1 MNLPEDLTS
10 LPRELTEAPERF
22 TLFAALRLIE
32 AAAPERARL
41 GRSRRVTE
49 DAVRLA
55 QLPSLRFAPGELT
68 HVEPGLIEQGKVPR
82 LYGEGFGLLGPN
94 GPLPLHLTEYADE
107 RRRLHQDPSF
117 ADFLN
122 LFHHRLASLF
132 YRAWADAE
140 PAVEADRPDN
150 RFFWYLGALAGLG
163 TPGLQ
168 GRDSVGDRAKLYR
181 VGRFAAM
188 ARCQEGLED
197 ILGDHLGVSVS
208 VVPFQARWLVIP
220 EHEWLRL
227 GRGRPVGRLGR
238 DASLGRRSWQ
248 CQFSFRVVLEA
259 LTREEFEAFLPGQP
273 GLAELGDLVR
283 AYTGDELSWDLELRL
298 KPRQAPVLRLARG
311 QRLGMSTWLGRHA
324 HDGVARAFIRD
335 AHRRL
340 GRPRCEPGSNGQG
353 G

>member
-1 MNLPEDLTS
+1 MT
-10 LPRELTEAPERF
+10 LPRPLATLPRPLTDAPERF
-22 TLFAALRLIE
+22 SLFAALRWVE
-32 AAAPERARL
+32 ASAPDHPRL
-41 GRSRRVTE
+41 GRSRRVAE
-49 DAVRLA
+49 DVVRLA
-55 QLPSLRFAPGELT
+55 QVPSLRFAPGELT
-68 HVEPGLIEQGKVPR
+68 HIEPGLVEDGTVPR
-82 LYGEGFGLLGPN
+82 LYAEGFGLLGPN

-150 RFFWYLGALAGLG
+150 RFFGYLGALAGLG

-168 GRDSVGDRAKLYR
+168 GRDSVGDRAKLHR

-197 ILGDHLGVSVS
+197 ILEDHFGVSVR
-208 VVPFQARWLVIP
+208 VVPFQARWLDIP
-220 EHEWLRL
+220 EHERLCL
-227 GRGRPVGRLGR
+227 GRSRPVSRLGR

-259 LTREEFEAFLPGQP
+259 LTRAQYETFLPGQP
-273 GLAELGDLVR
+273 GLVELGDLVR
-283 AYTGDELSWDLELRL
+283 AYTGDEFSWDLELRL
-298 KPRQAPVLRLARG
+298 KPRQAPLLRLARG
-311 QRLGMSTWLGRHA
+311 QRLGMSSWLGRHA
-324 HDGVARAFIRD
+324 HDNEARALIRD
-335 AHRRL
+335 AHRRR
-340 GRPRCEPGSNGQG
+340 GAPGVSREPPAR
-353 G
+353 